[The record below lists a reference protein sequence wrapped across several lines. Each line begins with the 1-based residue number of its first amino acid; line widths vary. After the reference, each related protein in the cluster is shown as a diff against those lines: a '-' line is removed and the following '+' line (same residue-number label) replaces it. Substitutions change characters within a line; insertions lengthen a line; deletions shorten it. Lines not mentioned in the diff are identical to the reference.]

1 MVETWSYNPINYY
14 LLIFRSGKII
24 THIECDE
31 VYDAVSHLLNWCDS
45 KPSIDLLDKEIANI
59 LSRNC
64 SEAHT
69 YKDGTFGAVFSSNI
83 INVIEV
89 QKDSE
94 ILCDILTLIKSLERD
109 KKLNKILD

>member
-31 VYDAVSHLLNWCDS
+31 VYDAVSHLL
-45 KPSIDLLDKEIANI
+45 
-59 LSRNC
+59 
-64 SEAHT
+64 
-69 YKDGTFGAVFSSNI
+69 
-83 INVIEV
+83 
-89 QKDSE
+89 
-94 ILCDILTLIKSLERD
+94 TLIKSLERD